1 MNDFDIVLK
10 KRGCYVRCRR
20 VDAVSEVGFRRST
33 EVRSA
38 QGGFTRFGLPASQ
51 GAGLLGPLDEGE

>member
-1 MNDFDIVLK
+1 
-10 KRGCYVRCRR
+10 VRCRR

-38 QGGFTRFGLPASQ
+38 RGGFTRFRLPASQ
-51 GAGLLGPLDEGE
+51 GAGLLGLLDEGE